1 MAKFSMKDYEN
12 FMAEEVKQDQLQKD
26 LEDKNNFESYGSS
39 YDYEVWL
46 EKQKKEKS
54 REEMMANDVWDY
66 DDYGDY
72 DWEDDDWEDNDC
84 EDDGC

>member
-12 FMAEEVKQDQLQKD
+12 FMAEEVKQDRLQKD
-26 LEDKNNFESYGSS
+26 LEDKNNSESYGSS

-46 EKQKKEKS
+46 QKQKEEKQL
-54 REEMMANDVWDY
+54 EEMMANDGWDY

-72 DWEDDDWEDNDC
+72 DWE
-84 EDDGC
+84 EDD